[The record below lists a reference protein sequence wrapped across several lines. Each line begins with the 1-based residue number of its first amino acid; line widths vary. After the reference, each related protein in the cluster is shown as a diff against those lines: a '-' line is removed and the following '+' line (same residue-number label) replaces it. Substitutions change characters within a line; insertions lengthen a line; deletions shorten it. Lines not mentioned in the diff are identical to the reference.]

1 MIAVYGATGY
11 TGRLVAAEL
20 RRRGLTATLCGRS
33 LERLEGVA
41 HSLGADWPVRAAAVD
56 DASGLRRAFLGADVV
71 INCAGP
77 FTFYGAPVIEAA
89 LDVGAHYCDTTGE
102 QPYMA
107 GVFRWLDAP
116 ARAAGRAVVPGVGFD
131 YVPGDL
137 ACAVAADGLGP
148 LSSVDVAYAVDGFGA
163 TRGTIHSAL
172 EMLGGGDVEYV
183 DGAWRPPGRAP
194 LGESF
199 DFPAPL
205 GSQVVARY
213 PAGEVVTVPRHVET
227 RSVRARIAARS
238 FAPHPRLS
246 SAVPAAA
253 AFVVA
258 PLLRTP
264 LRDVIDAVVDRLPE
278 GPEES
283 ARRASAFT
291 IVADAHGVSGDTARV
306 VVEGHDVYGVT
317 AVMAVEFARRMASA
331 EFDARG
337 ALAPSQVVDPRDFLG
352 YLGEHGVSHRVERPA
367 SREPTART

>member
-11 TGRLVAAEL
+11 TGRLVAAEM

-33 LERLEGVA
+33 QGRLDAVA
-41 HSLGADWPVRAAAVD
+41 RSLGVDWPVRAAAVD
-56 DASGLRRAFLGADVV
+56 DAPALRQALLGADVV

-77 FTFYGAPVIEAA
+77 FTYYGAPVIEAA

-102 QPYMA
+102 QPYMQ
-107 GVFRWLDAP
+107 GVFRWLDEP
-116 ARAAGRAVVPGVGFD
+116 ARSEGLAVVPGVGFD

-137 ACAVAADGLGP
+137 ACAVAASGLEP
-148 LSSVDVAYAVDGFGA
+148 LSSIDVAYAVEGFGA

-172 EMLGGGDVEYV
+172 EMLGGGDVEYLG
-183 DGAWRPPGRAP
+183 GAWQPAGRAP

-199 DFPAPL
+199 DFPPPL

-213 PAGEVVTVPRHVET
+213 PAGEVITVPRHVET
-227 RSVRARIAARS
+227 GSVRAGIAARS

-246 SAVPAAA
+246 AAVPAAA
-253 AFVVA
+253 AFLVA

-264 LRDVIDAVVDRLPE
+264 LRDVVDAVVDRLPE
-278 GPEES
+278 GPDAA

-291 IVADAHGVSGDTARV
+291 IVADAHGESGQTARA
-306 VVEGHDVYGVT
+306 VVEGNDVYGIT
-317 AVMAVEFARRMASA
+317 AVMAVEFARRMAA
-331 EFDARG
+331 DDFAGAG
-337 ALAPSQVVDPRDFLG
+337 ALAPAQVVDPLEFLG
-352 YLGEHGVSHRVERPA
+352 FLGEHGVSHRVERPA